1 MMCPA
6 CIASTAVMVAGAG
19 STGGILAVCIGKF
32 RKVFR
37 AKWSRSFQKT
47 KEK

>member
-1 MMCPA
+1 VPSMHRKHSSNGA
-6 CIASTAVMVAGAG
+6 RAG

-37 AKWSRSFQKT
+37 SKWSRSFQKA

>member
-1 MMCPA
+1 MCPV
-6 CIASTAVMVAGAG
+6 CLASTAAMVAGAG

-32 RKVFR
+32 RKLSR
-37 AKWSRSFQKT
+37 ANGFGLIQKT